1 MFFPSLDNGA
11 VAAITLVC
19 IGIFLVASGFW
30 ARKYPNGNLSLAYQW
45 IWFALKVAGYKVV
58 FAILKMVQFC
68 FNNLCAR
75 CTESDRQND
84 DRQWIP
90 MDNAISLSNII
101 IQQPYPENLNP

>member
-19 IGIFLVASGFW
+19 IGILLVASGFW

-45 IWFALKVAGYKVV
+45 IWFALKVAAYKVA

-75 CTESDRQND
+75 CTEND
-84 DRQWIP
+84 DRRNLLEIP

-101 IQQPYPENLNP
+101 VQQPYPENLNP

>member
-19 IGIFLVASGFW
+19 IGILLVASGFW

-45 IWFALKVAGYKVV
+45 IWYALKVAGYKVA
-58 FAILKMVQFC
+58 FAILKVAQFC

-75 CTESDRQND
+75 CTEND
-84 DRQWIP
+84 DRRNLLEIP
-90 MDNAISLSNII
+90 MDNSIQLSNII